1 MSKLILYHGSPE
13 IVQTPLFGKGKSYND
28 YGKGFYSTEH
38 LELAKEWA
46 VCRPNDNNGWVH
58 KYELDTTDLKILDFQ
73 EKNVLS
79 WLAELMKHR
88 DAADSKRYRILAKQ
102 FIEKYGVDTS
112 EYDVIKG
119 ETQFTEI
126 LKETIGYEVD
136 WSYKDATIEEGVV
149 CPHLVDIQTPLTE
162 ILLDVSGSVDDE
174 LLKSFLRECK
184 NIMKTSKL
192 KIGCFDTV
200 FYGFIDIH
208 DENEIDRLSF
218 PGGGGTDFEVAIN
231 AFSRRADNKII
242 FTDGKGSMPYSN
254 DIIWMI
260 YNNQVDD
267 IKGRKIIHVSELKSI
282 NKPFIVILNINESLM
297 FSIHTGQKN
306 SNCFL

>member
-1 MSKLILYHGSPE
+1 M
-13 IVQTPLFGKGKSYND
+13 
-28 YGKGFYSTEH
+28 
-38 LELAKEWA
+38 
-46 VCRPNDNNGWVH
+46 
-58 KYELDTTDLKILDFQ
+58 
-73 EKNVLS
+73 
-79 WLAELMKHR
+79 
-88 DAADSKRYRILAKQ
+88 
-102 FIEKYGVDTS
+102 
-112 EYDVIKG
+112 
-119 ETQFTEI
+119 
-126 LKETIGYEVD
+126 D

-242 FTDGKGSMPYSN
+242 FTDGRGSMPHSN

-267 IKGRKIIHVSELKSI
+267 IKGRKIIHISELKSI
-282 NKPFIVILNINESLM
+282 NKNKKGI
-297 FSIHTGQKN
+297 
-306 SNCFL
+306 